1 MDKGDYECYGNYK
14 KMKTNKSFR
23 EKIEYFLYEDDSFE
37 ATAAK
42 FLLMTLA
49 LGGVVFAG
57 AILPGILKYANG
69 SRRFGNYDK
78 VQFKRAVSNLKRR
91 KLIEITS
98 EKGGRVRVNLTNK
111 GKKRV
116 KEFTLESLSLP
127 KPKKWDKKWRV
138 VVFDIPTHPKKL
150 NIARAALREKI
161 KELGFCKLQH
171 SVWIHPHPC
180 EDEILLVAEI
190 FEVTK
195 FIEILTVE
203 KLLHESKIRH
213 FFNL

>member
-1 MDKGDYECYGNYK
+1 
-14 KMKTNKSFR
+14 MKATKSFR

-57 AILPGILKYANG
+57 AVLPGILKAAAG
-69 SRRFGNYDK
+69 SRHFRNYDK
-78 VQFKRAVSNLKRR
+78 KQFKFAVNNLKKR
-91 KLIEITS
+91 KLIEVVS
-98 EKGGRVRVNLTNK
+98 EKDGHIRVNLTNK

-116 KEFTLESLSLP
+116 KEFTLENLSIS
-127 KPKKWDKKWRV
+127 KPKKWDRKWRV
-138 VVFDIPTHPKKL
+138 LIFDVPTHPKKL

-161 KELGFCKLQH
+161 KELGFYRLQH
-171 SVWIHPHPC
+171 SAWIFPYPC

-190 FEVTK
+190 FGVTRY
-195 FIEILTVE
+195 IEILTVD
-203 KLLHESKIRH
+203 KLLHESRIRS
-213 FFNL
+213 FFNLKII